1 MSAAASDYCW
11 DRNLL
16 SLWKNSIYTRAEPES
31 SVVQC
36 GQRVALTG
44 IDIAQAGQSFA
55 TGGAPGEGR
64 FILFTALTTRKMQ
77 KATMIKLMTR
87 VIKLP

>member
-1 MSAAASDYCW
+1 MLDYLPA
-11 DRNLL
+11 N
-16 SLWKNSIYTRAEPES
+16 

-36 GQRVALTG
+36 GQRVALIG
-44 IDIAQAGQSFA
+44 MVIWQAGQSLVM
-55 TGGAPGEGR
+55 GAASAVGR

-77 KATMIKLMTR
+77 NATMMKLMSR